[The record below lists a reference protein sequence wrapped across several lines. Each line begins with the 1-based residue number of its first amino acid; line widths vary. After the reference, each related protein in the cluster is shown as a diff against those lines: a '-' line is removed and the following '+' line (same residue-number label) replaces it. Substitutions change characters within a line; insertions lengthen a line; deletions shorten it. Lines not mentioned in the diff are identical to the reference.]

1 MCVYTYV
8 HTDICFHVYDCIPA
22 YIMYIVVTLEYRNFL
37 MQIYAQ
43 GLIICS
49 EIRFYH
55 EVFFFCCI

>member
-1 MCVYTYV
+1 MCVYTYI
-8 HTDICFHVYDCIPA
+8 HTDICFHVYDCMPA

-49 EIRFYH
+49 RNTLLS
-55 EVFFFCCI
+55 